1 VGRAR
6 ASSIR
11 TTTSDPPDHQ
21 DVRCVHGPYIR
32 PSLLFFFLSAAL
44 FNSHNS
50 IHPLLLFATRHVIY
64 ARSVSC
70 PLFSHHK
77 LHGSL
82 VGAEPEPLYNRD
94 FALQHLVSNE
104 YNMSDPFYRH
114 MKGLL
119 GSRDSGGASSTSDAS
134 PASQDSNPPNDSP
147 TPQAIN
153 PLPDMSIEMSSS
165 SSGDY
170 RQRIWDYRLKTHDRW
185 IFDLLSRDKWPQGT
199 PCEACANL
207 SLLFTTGSRRP
218 NRTHW
223 ESSKNAVQHHGTIAK
238 LAAASRACGLCALLL
253 ACFKGARQRELLD
266 IELTQE
272 RKSYI
277 DSIYSDSTRKELGMM
292 MEECYGSGK
301 LVSELR
307 VTIQRVEYSGP
318 DGVVRYIDA
327 FHLADDIVRV
337 YTEAGI
343 YPKLVSNH
351 MTTKAAQTT

>member
-1 VGRAR
+1 VR
-6 ASSIR
+6 
-11 TTTSDPPDHQ
+11 HQ
-21 DVRCVHGPYIR
+21 FGQPLVVHGPYIR

-64 ARSVSC
+64 AQYVSC

-77 LHGSL
+77 LRGSL
-82 VGAEPEPLYNRD
+82 VGAEPEHLYNRD

-153 PLPDMSIEMSSS
+153 PLLDMSIEMSSSSS

-199 PCEACANL
+199 PCEAWATSRC
-207 SLLFTTGSRRP
+207 SLRLEVAAQIERIG
-218 NRTHW
+218 RTP
-223 ESSKNAVQHHGTIAK
+223 K
-238 LAAASRACGLCALLL
+238 LLCSTMERLRSWPQRAGPADCVLC
-253 ACFKGARQRELLD
+253 
-266 IELTQE
+266 
-272 RKSYI
+272 
-277 DSIYSDSTRKELGMM
+277 YSLVSKELDR
-292 MEECYGSGK
+292 ENCLISY
-301 LVSELR
+301 
-307 VTIQRVEYSGP
+307 
-318 DGVVRYIDA
+318 
-327 FHLADDIVRV
+327 
-337 YTEAGI
+337 
-343 YPKLVSNH
+343 
-351 MTTKAAQTT
+351 